1 MISCLLVPLL
11 SVLINIRS
19 QSDFD
24 SLQVRLDSVLRAGQP
39 ERIEI
44 RFHPGVYFYREGH
57 ITLYDVHSPG
67 TEIAFSGENCTL
79 IAEDN
84 GRGHQLDNNYVDLKL
99 CEPVDVWSP
108 VRKAGSWPVPVL
120 FRPNEYKIRCQEP
133 DIPPEQAKD
142 LWVHLTQWF
151 IAPFY
156 PVVEIRNGWLY
167 FRKDREYETG
177 IWAELR
183 YGRCLPRYILCDKPE
198 RNDLHACTVSRFL
211 TVSDTRLK
219 GLSMENLRFLGN
231 GEGKSLICFDRFQA
245 DSVLVSDCSFS
256 HIRSHAIQVSYTDH
270 VCIKDCLFSGNYQ
283 SCIRVM
289 EGSRNANIQKNRFI
303 GNGRMMTNVPLV
315 FCRGVD
321 YRIQD
326 NYFEDFSYSAI
337 GLGIHFTEEDIYGT
351 SGIVERNE
359 ICQSEQFRSGVFRS
373 LVDAG
378 AIYIGTNN
386 TRTVV
391 RNNYIHDIDG
401 PHYNRGIFADD
412 GPKNVTIEGNTVL
425 RIYNGYCIDLRKC
438 LRVSHLRDT
447 KVPDPNTGNRISGNI
462 YDGRVRMYIRKD
474 DPTSYVGGNRKV
486 CE

>member
-84 GRGHQLDNNYVDLKL
+84 GRGHHLDNNYVDLKL

-245 DSVLVSDCSFS
+245 DSVLVSECSFS
-256 HIRSHAIQVSYTDH
+256 HIRSHAIQVSYTS
-270 VCIKDCLFSGNYQ
+270 VS
-283 SCIRVM
+283 
-289 EGSRNANIQKNRFI
+289 
-303 GNGRMMTNVPLV
+303 
-315 FCRGVD
+315 
-321 YRIQD
+321 
-326 NYFEDFSYSAI
+326 
-337 GLGIHFTEEDIYGT
+337 
-351 SGIVERNE
+351 
-359 ICQSEQFRSGVFRS
+359 
-373 LVDAG
+373 
-378 AIYIGTNN
+378 
-386 TRTVV
+386 RTVCFPA
-391 RNNYIHDIDG
+391 I
-401 PHYNRGIFADD
+401 
-412 GPKNVTIEGNTVL
+412 
-425 RIYNGYCIDLRKC
+425 
-438 LRVSHLRDT
+438 T
-447 KVPDPNTGNRISGNI
+447 KVVSGSWKEVAMPASKRTGLSETAG
-462 YDGRVRMYIRKD
+462 
-474 DPTSYVGGNRKV
+474 
-486 CE
+486 